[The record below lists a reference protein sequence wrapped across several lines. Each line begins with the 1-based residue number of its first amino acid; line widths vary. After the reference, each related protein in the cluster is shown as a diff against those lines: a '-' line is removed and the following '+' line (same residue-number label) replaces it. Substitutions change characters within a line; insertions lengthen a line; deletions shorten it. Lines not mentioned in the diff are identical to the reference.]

1 MVAYPEMRAKR
12 YRWDEESPVLLLPAY
27 MAQKYSSV
35 GHFEDLEQEELKF
48 VHVPRLGTRLFG
60 RADPPNTHSDVL
72 GERLIVVQAHHLRI
86 RLGLVFVSLNGYG
99 DENVSYTIKLA
110 KTCMSNM
117 FY

>member
-1 MVAYPEMRAKR
+1 
-12 YRWDEESPVLLLPAY
+12 
-27 MAQKYSSV
+27 
-35 GHFEDLEQEELKF
+35 
-48 VHVPRLGTRLFG
+48 
-60 RADPPNTHSDVL
+60 
-72 GERLIVVQAHHLRI
+72 AHHLRI